1 MPPVA
6 GALRWAQELR
16 ARIQVPFDH
25 FRHIPHLCLD
35 SAEGRRVIEK
45 YEEMIQLLDRYQEK
59 LYADWSQTVSE
70 KSQYNLTQPLIRRDP
85 ETKLITVNFDP
96 QLVSVLRELSY
107 LSGSRLGAIPPTAA
121 EIYSSKESY
130 RQLAANLELMVNR
143 YNKVLKTVLEVEYP
157 LIQEQLW
164 DINLKLKKAEE
175 TLNWKMEGELALC

>member
-1 MPPVA
+1 MS
-6 GALRWAQELR
+6 
-16 ARIQVPFDH
+16 H
-25 FRHIPHLCLD
+25 
-35 SAEGRRVIEK
+35 
-45 YEEMIQLLDRYQEK
+45 IQLSASFL
-59 LYADWSQTVSE
+59 
-70 KSQYNLTQPLIRRDP
+70 
-85 ETKLITVNFDP
+85 
-96 QLVSVLRELSY
+96 QLVLVLREVSY

-157 LIQEQLW
+157 LTQEQLW

>member
-1 MPPVA
+1 MRFCCCIFGVTSAVFSQTLFQCALPRIPPVHKNMPPVA

-96 QLVSVLRELSY
+96 
-107 LSGSRLGAIPPTAA
+107 
-121 EIYSSKESY
+121 
-130 RQLAANLELMVNR
+130 
-143 YNKVLKTVLEVEYP
+143 
-157 LIQEQLW
+157 
-164 DINLKLKKAEE
+164 
-175 TLNWKMEGELALC
+175 